1 MVRKEETRVK
11 RTVQISSSVLFFS
24 LIWQPQIKAAELET
38 FFTEI
43 PATPDTIKLYVLL
56 GILSLIPAF
65 LILTTS
71 FTRIIMVLSFLRSSL
86 GTQQNPPNP
95 VLIGLAVFLTIFI
108 MQPVYSVV
116 YDEALEPLMQDEI
129 NLEEAYTRA
138 EMPIKDFMLNQT
150 RDKDLQLFLDLSK
163 TETTIEE
170 TADISLATVIP
181 AFAIS
186 EIRTAFT
193 IGFLLFIPFLIID
206 MVVSSILMS
215 MGMFM
220 LSPAMISLPFK
231 LLLFVLVD
239 GWYLVVESVVLGFQ

>member
-1 MVRKEETRVK
+1 MK
-11 RTVQISSSVLFFS
+11 RTVQISSSGLFFS

-163 TETTIEE
+163 TETTIQE
-170 TADISLATVIP
+170 TTDISLATVIP